1 MFSFWHVGVDPSP
14 WMWVLAA
21 CVLGMACAS
30 GGLRA
35 LTAPARL
42 NAALG
47 SALMLVLLWLLQARV
62 NGPVEVQMAGVGM
75 VVLMFGL
82 RGALILL
89 AGATALSGFGMAAGV
104 GLLPTSAGFEPGQA
118 ATQYVLGCAVPA
130 VLMRCLAAALQR
142 WLPNHLFVYLLGH
155 GFFASGLATAAALTL
170 SAFWLD
176 AMQVIPSNQLY
187 NEILP
192 TVLLLASGEAF
203 LTGGLTAIFVAYR
216 PQWMLSF
223 QDARYLSRPAP
234 ERLRKQDDP
243 RA

>member
-1 MFSFWHVGVDPSP
+1 MFSLWHVSVDPSP

-21 CVLGMACAS
+21 CVLGMACTS

-47 SALMLVLLWLLQARV
+47 SALMLVLLWALQARV

-89 AGATALSGFGMAAGV
+89 AGATTLSGFAMAAGV
-104 GLLPTSAGFEPGQA
+104 GLLPMSAGFEPGHA

-130 VLMRCLAAALQR
+130 VLMRGVTAALQR

-155 GFFASGLATAAALTL
+155 GFFASGLAAAAGLTVT
-170 SAFWLD
+170 AFWLD

-203 LTGGLTAIFVAYR
+203 LTGGLTAIFVVYR

-223 QDARYLSRPAP
+223 EDARYLSRPVP
-234 ERLRKQDDP
+234 ERLREQDGP
-243 RA
+243 GA

>member
-62 NGPVEVQMAGVGM
+62 NGPVEVQMAGVGL

-82 RGALILL
+82 RGGLILL
-89 AGATALSGFGMAAGV
+89 AGATALSGLAMAAGV
-104 GLLPTSAGFEPGQA
+104 GLLPTSAGFEPGHA

-155 GFFASGLATAAALTL
+155 GFFSSGLATAAALTV